1 VGCGNTIY
9 FTIKYDVKAI
19 IPFLMTFFH
28 QSNPTIEECKVGEP
42 IEQLEDDI
50 NIFGV
55 ATFMEEFS

>member
-1 VGCGNTIY
+1 
-9 FTIKYDVKAI
+9 
-19 IPFLMTFFH
+19 MTFFH
-28 QSNPTIEECKVGEP
+28 QSNPTIEECKVDEP